1 VVGSWIAIE
10 TQVPNALDV
19 HLILDNYGTHKTAI
33 IRNSLVKRPRF
44 QLHFTPTYGSWL
56 NLERW
61 FAELPNKQ
69 MRRGF
74 IGAPLSL
81 RPPSSNSLTLTTGTP
96 SRSSGQS

>member
-1 VVGSWIAIE
+1 M
-10 TQVPNALDV
+10 PNALDV

-69 MRRGF
+69 IRRGVHRSAAQLEAAILEF
-74 IGAPLSL
+74 IDDNNRDPK
-81 RPPSSNSLTLTTGTP
+81 PFVWTK
-96 SRSSGQS
+96 